1 MQNYE
6 AILSELGIEIPE
18 DKKAD
23 LKKKMEENYRTK
35 SDYDKAVTKRDEYK
49 NSLDDVQKELE
60 GFKDVN
66 VEELQTKV
74 TTLTTQLNEE
84 KAGRAA
90 DARKAE
96 VEKQVSDFLTA
107 TDEKGAKKYEFLNDI
122 TADYYR
128 AELAKALDADSAKGK
143 SISDIF
149 TEMITDKNGK
159 QKAGIFADAGA
170 KKAKN
175 NAAKFTQPTT
185 VGKGGELTKET
196 FRKMN
201 LDERLKLREE
211 DPELYE
217 ALSK

>member
-6 AILSELGIEIPE
+6 VILSELGIEIPE

-35 SDYDKAVTKRDEYK
+35 SDYDKVVTKRDEYK

-66 VEELQTKV
+66 VEELQSKV

-96 VEKQVSDFLTA
+96 VEKQVNDFLTA

-128 AELAKALDADSAKGK
+128 AELTKALDADSAKG
-143 SISDIF
+143 
-149 TEMITDKNGK
+149 NGSK
-159 QKAGIFADAGA
+159 TALQ
-170 KKAKN
+170 
-175 NAAKFTQPTT
+175 QP
-185 VGKGGELTKET
+185 LRR
-196 FRKMN
+196 FLR
-201 LDERLKLREE
+201 RLHQSCQNSSTCSAPRQRT
-211 DPELYE
+211 
-217 ALSK
+217 

>member
-6 AILSELGIEIPE
+6 AILSELEIEIPE
-18 DKKAD
+18 GKKAD

-35 SDYDKAVTKRDEYK
+35 SDYDKVVTKRDEYK
-49 NSLDDVQKELE
+49 NSLDNVQKELE

-96 VEKQVSDFLTA
+96 VEKQVNDFLTA

-122 TADYYR
+122 TATEKKEQRIHQWVYGRIR
-128 AELAKALDADSAKGK
+128 AFESNNP
-143 SISDIF
+143 SIDIV
-149 TEMITDKNGK
+149 TRRVD
-159 QKAGIFADAGA
+159 
-170 KKAKN
+170 
-175 NAAKFTQPTT
+175 
-185 VGKGGELTKET
+185 
-196 FRKMN
+196 
-201 LDERLKLREE
+201 
-211 DPELYE
+211 
-217 ALSK
+217 

>member
-6 AILSELGIEIPE
+6 AILSELEIEIPE

-35 SDYDKAVTKRDEYK
+35 SDYDKVVTKRDEYK

-66 VEELQTKV
+66 VEELQSKV

-90 DARKAE
+90 DAKKAE
-96 VEKQVSDFLTA
+96 VEKQVNDFLTA
-107 TDEKGAKKYEFLNDI
+107 TDEKGAKKYEFLNSI

-149 TEMITDKNGK
+149 SEMITDKDGK
-159 QKAGIFADAGA
+159 QKTGIFVDQQQKQTQQNVARFTKPSSKEHHQEGQKYTMAELM
-170 KKAKN
+170 KMKN
-175 NAAKFTQPTT
+175 ENP
-185 VGKGGELTKET
+185 G
-196 FRKMN
+196 
-201 LDERLKLREE
+201 LDIKQ
-211 DPELYE
+211 YM
-217 ALSK
+217 

>member
-6 AILSELGIEIPE
+6 TILTELGIEIPE
-18 DKKAD
+18 DKKSD

-35 SDYDKAVTKRDEYK
+35 SDYDKVVSKRDEYK

-66 VEELQTKV
+66 VKELQSKV

-96 VEKQVSDFLTA
+96 VEKQVNDFLTA
-107 TDEKGAKKYEFLNDI
+107 TDEKGAKKYEFLNSI

-143 SISDIF
+143 SIADIF
-149 TEMITDKNGK
+149 TEMITDKDGK
-159 QKAGIFADAGA
+159 QKTGIFVDAGTEN
-170 KKAKN
+170 AKN
-175 NAAKFTQPTT
+175 HAARFTQPTT
-185 VGKGGELTKET
+185 GGKGGELTKES

-201 LDERLKLREE
+201 LDERVKLKAE

>member
-6 AILSELGIEIPE
+6 AILSELEIEIPE

-35 SDYDKAVTKRDEYK
+35 SDYDKVVTKRDEYK

-66 VEELQTKV
+66 VEELQSKV

-96 VEKQVSDFLTA
+96 VEKQVNDFLTA
-107 TDEKGAKKYEFLNDI
+107 TDEKGAKKYEFLNSI

-128 AELAKALDADSAKGK
+128 AELSKALDADSAKGK

-149 TEMITDKNGK
+149 SEMVTDKDGK
-159 QKAGIFADAGA
+159 QKTGIFVDQQQ
-170 KKAKN
+170 KQTQQ
-175 NAAKFTQPTT
+175 NAARFTKPSSKEYHQEGQKYTMA
-185 VGKGGELTKET
+185 ELM
-196 FRKMN
+196 KMKN
-201 LDERLKLREE
+201 ENPGLDIKQ
-211 DPELYE
+211 YM
-217 ALSK
+217 

>member
-6 AILSELGIEIPE
+6 AILSELEIEIPE
-18 DKKAD
+18 DKKVD

-35 SDYDKAVTKRDEYK
+35 SDYDKVVTKRDEYK

-66 VEELQTKV
+66 VEELQSKV

-96 VEKQVSDFLTA
+96 VEKQVNDFLTA
-107 TDEKGAKKYEFLNDI
+107 TDEKGAKKYEFLNSI

-149 TEMITDKNGK
+149 SEMITDKDGK
-159 QKAGIFADAGA
+159 QKTGIFVDQQQ
-170 KKAKN
+170 KQTQQ
-175 NAAKFTQPTT
+175 NAARFTKPSSKEHRQEGQKYTMA
-185 VGKGGELTKET
+185 ELM
-196 FRKMN
+196 KMKN
-201 LDERLKLREE
+201 ENPGLDIKQ
-211 DPELYE
+211 YM
-217 ALSK
+217 